1 MIYQELSCMPALT
14 VAENVF
20 PGQPTYHS
28 LGVDRLEENAPGG

>member
-20 PGQPTYHS
+20 LGRQPIDAI
-28 LGVDRLEENAPGG
+28 GADRLEENAP